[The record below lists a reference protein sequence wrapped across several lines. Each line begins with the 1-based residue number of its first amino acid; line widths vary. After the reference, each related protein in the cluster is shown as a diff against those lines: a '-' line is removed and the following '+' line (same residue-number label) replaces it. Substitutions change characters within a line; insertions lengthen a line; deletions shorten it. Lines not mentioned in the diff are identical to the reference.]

1 MANGFKLLGLHNTSS
16 PVLLFGVPQF
26 GGFGE
31 RVAPRSG
38 AFCEVLSLDL
48 LVVVLEA
55 VVLGSASWSAY
66 FCASFERLMSQVS
79 GLTDSSVRAIDD

>member
-55 VVLGSASWSAY
+55 VVLGSELVCVFLCIAREVGVPGQWAD
-66 FCASFERLMSQVS
+66 R
-79 GLTDSSVRAIDD
+79 